1 MDAKIKMSVREIAD
15 KFSVFDTDESFAEL
29 VRNDKRKAVQ
39 QLIVRHNREMQERKR
54 LHELYKY
61 EYELQAGGNEYIAG
75 TDEAGRGPLAGPV
88 VAAAVILPVGCYI
101 PRLNDSKKLS
111 AAAREKIYAQI
122 LEKAIAVSRSVIDE
136 KTIDRINIYQ
146 ASMNAMYNAIYSLG
160 VKPQQVLIDAMP
172 LNALDIPHLSII
184 KGDAKSASIAAASI
198 VAKVER
204 DQLMDEYDRQYPE
217 YGFSSHKGYGTP
229 RHLEALHKYGPC
241 PLHRCSFE
249 PVKSMKQF

>member
-1 MDAKIKMSVREIAD
+1 MDNKIKLSVKEITDKLFHSGAD
-15 KFSVFDTDESFAEL
+15 ADFMELLQHDE
-29 VRNDKRKAVQ
+29 RKAVQ
-39 QLIVRHNREMQERKR
+39 RLLVRYDKELKEKER

-61 EYELQAGGNEYIAG
+61 EYAFEQKGFKYIAG

-88 VAAAVILPVGCYI
+88 VAAAVILPIGCYI

-111 AAAREKIYAQI
+111 ASAREKIYGQI
-122 LEKAIAVSRSVIDE
+122 LAKAISVSRAIIDE

-146 ASMNAMYNAIYSLG
+146 ASMNAMYEAIYKLD

-204 DQLMDEYDRQYPE
+204 DHLMDEYAKQYPE
-217 YGFSSHKGYGTP
+217 YDFSSHKGYGTKK
-229 RHLEALHKYGPC
+229 HIEALRKYGPC
-241 PLHRCSFE
+241 PLHRRSFE
-249 PVKSMKQF
+249 PVKSMIS